1 MKKIILLLIFC
12 LILTVTS
19 FAKPVENWI
28 TLPNASEWAVE
39 TNSIRY
45 DSVTNTA
52 DAWVKCSMDAG
63 IRTILLRE
71 RIYFKTKTYSHITWI
86 KIINGQINQIEDQ
99 TNSFYDHNTLIA
111 PLWIEDDIANIVA
124 KKYGLSPI
132 YSFNKKENRIK
143 KIYTSPSG
151 RDYFIDQD
159 SMEFDFTN
167 DIAYV
172 WCASRSQDNVS
183 MKFSLY
189 QCDLRNKNVFWSA
202 PYPKSKSIASFH
214 KESSNL
220 NKAPIYK
227 AIFNYVENEYKKQ
240 IKQQ

>member
-1 MKKIILLLIFC
+1 MKKIISLLLFC
-12 LILTVTS
+12 LILTATS
-19 FAKPVENWI
+19 FSTPVENWV
-28 TLPNASEWAVE
+28 TLSNASEWAVE

-45 DSVTNTA
+45 DSITNTA
-52 DAWVKCSMDAG
+52 DAWVKHNMDDG

-71 RIYFKTKTYSHITWI
+71 RIYFKTKTYSHITWM
-86 KIINGQINQIEDQ
+86 KVINGQINQMEDQ

-111 PLWIEDDIANIVA
+111 PLWIEDDVANIIA
-124 KKYGLSPI
+124 KKYGLPPI

-159 SMEFDFTN
+159 SIEFDFTN
-167 DIAYV
+167 DIAYI
-172 WCASRSQDNVS
+172 WCASRSQDDVS

-189 QCDLRNKNVFWSA
+189 RCDLRNKNVFWSA
-202 PYPKSKSIASFH
+202 PYPQSKSISSIH

-220 NKAPIYK
+220 DKAPIYK
-227 AIFNYVENEYKKQ
+227 AIFDYVKNEYQKQ
-240 IKQQ
+240 LKQ